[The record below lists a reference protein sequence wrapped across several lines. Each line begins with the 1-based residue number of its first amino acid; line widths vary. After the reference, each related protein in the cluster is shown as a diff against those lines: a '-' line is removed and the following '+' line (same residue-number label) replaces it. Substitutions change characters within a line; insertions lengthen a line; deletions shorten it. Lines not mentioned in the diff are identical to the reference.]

1 MPNSTTNPPVEIA
14 IPPWT
19 IATTGPAATAA
30 PTQWY
35 YHCSRVFASGSCVAS
50 GVNVV
55 SGSGTTAVVRVFL
68 LDLGG
73 NILASSAVAG
83 TTLSAS
89 NLPNAVAFSTPYA
102 IVGPQ
107 AYFIAVQANA
117 ATANGMAFVTQTS
130 APAGF
135 IGNTS
140 ADVSAASLA
149 TPTSGVITPPTA
161 YVTAKAPV
169 VSLY

>member
-1 MPNSTTNPPVEIA
+1 MPNSTTNPPVEIS

-19 IATTGPAATAA
+19 VATTGPAATGT
-30 PTQWY
+30 PTLFY

-55 SGSGTTAVVRVFL
+55 AGSATGAVVRVFL

-83 TTLSAS
+83 TALTTAS
-89 NLPNAVAFSTPYA
+89 GANAVAFSTPYA
-102 IVGPQ
+102 VVGPQ
-107 AYFIAVQANA
+107 AYFIAVQATLS
-117 ATANGMAFVTQTS
+117 TANHLSFVTQTV

-161 YVTAKAPV
+161 YVSAKAPV